1 MLFFVRTT
9 AGLSLNTIYARLK
22 NSSGYFWDFTALA
35 WVSVI
40 NNNCKIWLSEYGDG
54 DPQESLYMAEATFPP
69 GGPWIQE
76 AVDSRDS
83 SVIAFDNNVMGE
95 LTGVPSPDASQ
106 QEKIEFIYQYLA
118 FKRTA
123 TSTAET
129 MHNSDGTAFGT
140 ATLSDDGTTFTKNK
154 VS

>member
-9 AGLSLNTIYARLK
+9 AGSTVYARLK
-22 NSSGYFWDFTALA
+22 NRSAYFWDFIALA

-40 NNNCKIWLSEYGDG
+40 NDDCKKPLTEYPDG
-54 DPQESLYMAEATFPP
+54 DPQESLYMAEVVFPP

-76 AVDSRDS
+76 AVDSSDN

-95 LTGVPSPDASQ
+95 LIGVPSPDASQ

-123 TSTAET
+123 TSIVET

-140 ATLSDDGTTFTKNK
+140 AALSDDGTIFTKNK